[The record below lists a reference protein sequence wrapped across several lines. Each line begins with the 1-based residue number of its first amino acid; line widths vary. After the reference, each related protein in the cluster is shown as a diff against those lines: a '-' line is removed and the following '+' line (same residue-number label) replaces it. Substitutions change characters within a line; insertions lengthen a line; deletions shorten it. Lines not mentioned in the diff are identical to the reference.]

1 MLKFNLLNQ
10 LHVNS
15 FVIDSNQL
23 VGAYLGGLVVVSI
36 LYFFTRKKGVTSTS
50 VPIQEVIADFW
61 FNHFLVRKIA
71 SFIYFISLSSVVGTI
86 FLSVV
91 VEGEGSRGLIWIGLS
106 VLCLAITRV
115 LLELIIAVVKIAEN
129 TSLIAGKS

>member
-86 FLSVV
+86 FLSAV
-91 VEGEGSRGLIWIGLS
+91 VEGEGSQGLIWIGLS